1 MIENISLSDKNERDH
16 SSEIHQLKRILES
29 RKENQGQF
37 EQLLIKIMSYT
48 KQTDNVKKL
57 QKLLQNR
64 KNAQENIEASLL
76 HILEQIIQQK

>member
-1 MIENISLSDKNERDH
+1 
-16 SSEIHQLKRILES
+16 
-29 RKENQGQF
+29 
-37 EQLLIKIMSYT
+37 MSYT